1 MFIKRRK
8 FMPKCTK
15 IRLAA
20 SLRPD
25 PLGELK
31 CTPDSFAAIEGGP
44 TSKGREKRES
54 DERGSGE

>member
-1 MFIKRRK
+1 
-8 FMPKCTK
+8 MPKCTK